1 MRIGSAQNLTEEIGN
16 LHKKLVATLT
26 VTIFIISTFAIL
38 APVQA
43 HFTLGLNNEGAY
55 PYTVTNFDPHT
66 TGVIGYVWPGGGEDT
81 YDGSPTGSV
90 PNTLK
95 IVGPGYVAPYPLSAL
110 AKAGV
115 YPAPWSQNYAQE
127 DGDEYAPFGAIV
139 VGSTG
144 DLIFAIN
151 RTGTWA
157 QTAATCPSPPN
168 DPNPCTFNTFYI
180 AIPPEFKVPNT
191 PEQIVTTITN
201 NYDRVLSYTANAY
214 DRYVPGWTLI
224 RIEADVQNPIHFY
237 AGQDEWYY
245 VRVNG
250 VTAPT
255 IAGRYFFKMFL
266 VDNAN
271 PHNGAGILPNSPAA
285 APVTDTSGWV
295 PTPNWPVLLVKGEL
309 DPSIIT
315 GTIKYGGYNSSLYG
329 QPVELAG
336 RVWAQMQTKFDPYT
350 GKSVVDCTKASNPSA
365 VGCADAVG
373 YFNETSDGH
382 YEVEGVAPGVYTLYA
397 EAAGY
402 PQTPIA
408 TNVQVLKG
416 QSLHFDGYLNPGPVI
431 HGDVYSKHAFGSE
444 PWPFYGDTGA
454 YSGNGYC
461 ANLGNCYNANTG
473 QFVGTNGPGREYIK
487 IELYDKPTVNNVPS
501 SNATVVSWSPLPCV
515 AGGQTN
521 YYPGLDANA
530 CGDPRTAAAIAFP
543 WGGVGSGNSAPDTYW
558 NQVLGG
564 PGGVFGV
571 NNIGAGTDPQGV
583 GPAQNWYV
591 VADGVNDKFHYEF
604 GEKGMFGAPRD
615 LDGHVP
621 QRYATWVNGLTAGRY
636 YVRAWV
642 FRYVQTAIDGAT
654 FQEYSFQVT
663 PNEWAGDISIPL
675 DLRISSWINKTVH
688 FHDNAGTLVTSPIDT
703 GATVLV
709 GSLLDSRSGVLYSY
723 NQTLLC
729 GTSLYPCAGNVY
741 NQLAGAPPAT
751 FSIFTGVSSA
761 YNAAALFS
769 MQTADINYMNQYGN
783 SYVTFYGFNSTWLG
797 QNYGIPA
804 GTYRPK
810 VQALGY
816 LQQTQDVVSVTL
828 SGTPIQVSNHL
839 YRGVG
844 FNFTV
849 YSIDWER
856 PRVNRNWVWNGKGIS
871 IGVYDAKY
879 NYVTAACHD
888 CTDDEGGLASA
899 GVSGTIGYLQNR
911 STYFS
916 ELEGRGTGNAKYVWF
931 GLEVMYFAGDQ
942 DESTPPV
949 KTGST
954 VGGYMLS
961 YDVFTIDSAKNVW
974 VAFGNNGWALYPTA
988 LDSGQYYFLGWTYG
1002 YIQDKDYTVYVNK
1015 GQIAD
1020 MKINLLIGVNI
1031 TLDIVF
1037 KKEHLVTGTP
1047 YNMSARVRFFDDS
1060 GRLVAEWMSSEGV
1073 YGNATQACTT
1083 TQACLTT
1090 GKTPTPNDGTLFATG
1105 RARAADNTPSYEI
1118 GGGLNYVPGGVNLL
1132 HVLTAGLPPYGFYGD
1147 PVFTPGGSDFEID
1160 RWPADYW
1167 SVAKAHF
1174 ANEGIL
1180 GQPDYT
1186 GTGWTAEADFVN
1198 WYLNDSFVP
1207 QDPSAV
1213 SVLCAGPFPHN
1224 TPGVGLCESYK
1235 TNPNSPSGGPYY
1247 YANYYP
1253 VVPGLLMGES
1263 FHIIPGTAATSHIS
1277 LTEDG
1282 ALDKY
1287 FLGHSMVANHLGPY
1301 SQEGV
1306 WTFTNAPLSGETS
1319 AIWEVDLNGYIS
1331 GTALAFTWSNE
1342 FRSISWYTVTVQGA
1356 AVGNATG
1363 PSFASYTED
1372 GIYEFY
1378 LLPGTYS
1385 MSMSGPGYRSTP
1397 MGTISV
1403 TSGQTAQPGSGNN
1416 VGLPQSNIPVPEFS
1430 GIAVVAL
1437 SALAASLYLLRRR
1450 RQ

>member
-1 MRIGSAQNLTEEIGN
+1 MN
-16 LHKKLVATLT
+16 KKLAASLT
-26 VTIFIISTFAIL
+26 IAIFLLSTIAIL

-157 QTAATCPSPPN
+157 GCPGPTCQYSALW
-168 DPNPCTFNTFYI
+168 I

-191 PEQIVTTITN
+191 PEQVVTTITN
-201 NYDRVLSYTANAY
+201 NYANIWTFTANAY

-224 RIEADVQNPIHFY
+224 RILADTGTCADGACNGGNNPIHFY

-266 VDNAN
+266 QDAN
-271 PHNGAGILPNSPAA
+271 SVTSQSVGPNGAGVDPTSTATPQA
-285 APVTDTSGWV
+285 TDFSGWV

-336 RVWAQMQTKFDPYT
+336 KVWAQMQTKFDPYT

-461 ANLGNCYNANTG
+461 ANLGNCYNAAG

-515 AGGQTN
+515 AGGQTQ
-521 YYPGLDANA
+521 YYPGDDANA
-530 CGDPRTAAAIAFP
+530 CGDPRTAGTISFP
-543 WGGVGSGNSAPDTYW
+543 WDQWLSSSNNGVWGNAA
-558 NQVLGG
+558 
-564 PGGVFGV
+564 GGVFTGT
-571 NNIGAGTDPQGV
+571 GQSTDPEGV

-604 GEKGMFGAPRD
+604 GAKGMFGAPRD

-675 DLRISSWINKTVH
+675 DLRISSWVNKTVH

-703 GATVLV
+703 GASVLV

-729 GTSLYPCAGNVY
+729 GTTQYPCQYGNVY
-741 NQLAGAPPAT
+741 YGTNGV
-751 FSIFTGVSSA
+751 FNIFTGVST
-761 YNAAALFS
+761 AL
-769 MQTADINYMNQYGN
+769 TR
-783 SYVTFYGFNSTWLG
+783 
-797 QNYGIPA
+797 PHC
-804 GTYRPK
+804 YRCSK
-810 VQALGY
+810 
-816 LQQTQDVVSVTL
+816 
-828 SGTPIQVSNHL
+828 
-839 YRGVG
+839 R
-844 FNFTV
+844 
-849 YSIDWER
+849 
-856 PRVNRNWVWNGKGIS
+856 IS
-871 IGVYDAKY
+871 I
-879 NYVTAACHD
+879 T
-888 CTDDEGGLASA
+888 
-899 GVSGTIGYLQNR
+899 
-911 STYFS
+911 
-916 ELEGRGTGNAKYVWF
+916 
-931 GLEVMYFAGDQ
+931 
-942 DESTPPV
+942 
-949 KTGST
+949 
-954 VGGYMLS
+954 
-961 YDVFTIDSAKNVW
+961 
-974 VAFGNNGWALYPTA
+974 
-988 LDSGQYYFLGWTYG
+988 
-1002 YIQDKDYTVYVNK
+1002 
-1015 GQIAD
+1015 
-1020 MKINLLIGVNI
+1020 
-1031 TLDIVF
+1031 
-1037 KKEHLVTGTP
+1037 
-1047 YNMSARVRFFDDS
+1047 
-1060 GRLVAEWMSSEGV
+1060 
-1073 YGNATQACTT
+1073 
-1083 TQACLTT
+1083 
-1090 GKTPTPNDGTLFATG
+1090 
-1105 RARAADNTPSYEI
+1105 
-1118 GGGLNYVPGGVNLL
+1118 
-1132 HVLTAGLPPYGFYGD
+1132 
-1147 PVFTPGGSDFEID
+1147 
-1160 RWPADYW
+1160 
-1167 SVAKAHF
+1167 
-1174 ANEGIL
+1174 
-1180 GQPDYT
+1180 
-1186 GTGWTAEADFVN
+1186 
-1198 WYLNDSFVP
+1198 
-1207 QDPSAV
+1207 
-1213 SVLCAGPFPHN
+1213 
-1224 TPGVGLCESYK
+1224 
-1235 TNPNSPSGGPYY
+1235 
-1247 YANYYP
+1247 
-1253 VVPGLLMGES
+1253 
-1263 FHIIPGTAATSHIS
+1263 
-1277 LTEDG
+1277 
-1282 ALDKY
+1282 
-1287 FLGHSMVANHLGPY
+1287 
-1301 SQEGV
+1301 
-1306 WTFTNAPLSGETS
+1306 
-1319 AIWEVDLNGYIS
+1319 
-1331 GTALAFTWSNE
+1331 
-1342 FRSISWYTVTVQGA
+1342 
-1356 AVGNATG
+1356 
-1363 PSFASYTED
+1363 
-1372 GIYEFY
+1372 
-1378 LLPGTYS
+1378 
-1385 MSMSGPGYRSTP
+1385 
-1397 MGTISV
+1397 
-1403 TSGQTAQPGSGNN
+1403 
-1416 VGLPQSNIPVPEFS
+1416 
-1430 GIAVVAL
+1430 
-1437 SALAASLYLLRRR
+1437 
-1450 RQ
+1450 

>member
-1 MRIGSAQNLTEEIGN
+1 MTSQ
-16 LHKKLVATLT
+16 
-26 VTIFIISTFAIL
+26 S
-38 APVQA
+38 
-43 HFTLGLNNEGAY
+43 
-55 PYTVTNFDPHT
+55 
-66 TGVIGYVWPGGGEDT
+66 
-81 YDGSPTGSV
+81 
-90 PNTLK
+90 
-95 IVGPGYVAPYPLSAL
+95 VGP
-110 AKAGV
+110 
-115 YPAPWSQNYAQE
+115 
-127 DGDEYAPFGAIV
+127 
-139 VGSTG
+139 
-144 DLIFAIN
+144 
-151 RTGTWA
+151 
-157 QTAATCPSPPN
+157 
-168 DPNPCTFNTFYI
+168 
-180 AIPPEFKVPNT
+180 
-191 PEQIVTTITN
+191 
-201 NYDRVLSYTANAY
+201 
-214 DRYVPGWTLI
+214 
-224 RIEADVQNPIHFY
+224 
-237 AGQDEWYY
+237 
-245 VRVNG
+245 
-250 VTAPT
+250 
-255 IAGRYFFKMFL
+255 
-266 VDNAN
+266 
-271 PHNGAGILPNSPAA
+271 NGAGIIPSTLTGPLNAQTGTADP
-285 APVTDTSGWV
+285 SGWV

-315 GTIKYGGYNSSLYG
+315 GTIKYGGYNSTLYG

-336 RVWAQMQTKFDPYT
+336 KVWAQMQTKFDPYT

-402 PQTPIA
+402 PLTPIA

-431 HGDVYSKHAFGSE
+431 HGDVFSKHAFGSE
-444 PWPFYGDTGA
+444 PWPFYGDTGPYTA
-454 YSGNGYC
+454 DGYC
-461 ANLGNCYNANTG
+461 ASVSACFNGIG
-473 QFVGTNGPGREYIK
+473 QFTGTNGPGREYIK

-501 SNATVVSWSPLPCV
+501 SNASLVSWSPLPCV

-521 YYPGLDANA
+521 YYPGDDANA
-530 CGDPRTAAAIAFP
+530 CGDPRTAQKIAFP
-543 WGGVGSGNSAPDTYW
+543 WGGAPISGIGAPDTYW

-564 PGGVFGV
+564 PGGVFT
-571 NNIGAGTDPQGV
+571 GATPSTDPEGV

-675 DLRISSWINKTVH
+675 DLRISSWVNKTVH

-703 GATVLV
+703 GANVLV

-729 GTSLYPCAGNVY
+729 GTTQYPCATAQPVF
-741 NQLAGAPPAT
+741 T
-751 FSIFTGVSSA
+751 DFTGLA
-761 YNAAALFS
+761 YGTTYTNNLLAQQQAN
-769 MQTADINYMNQYGN
+769 INYMNQYGN

-816 LQQTQDVVSVTL
+816 LQQTQDLVSVTL
-828 SGTPIQVSNHL
+828 SGTPILVSNHL

-856 PRVNRNWVWNGKGIS
+856 PRVNRNWVWNGKDIS
-871 IGVYDAKY
+871 IGVYDSKY
-879 NYVTAACHD
+879 SFVAAACYV
-888 CTDDEGGLASA
+888 CTGDEAGLNKA
-899 GVSGTIGYLQNR
+899 GNAFGTIGYFQNR

-916 ELEGRGTGNAKYVWF
+916 EIEGRGTGNAKYVWF
-931 GLEVMYFAGDQ
+931 GKEVAYFAGDN
-942 DESTPPV
+942 DEAIPV
-949 KTGST
+949 TKTGNACTSLSCPAGT
-954 VGGYMLS
+954 GSDVGGYMWS
-961 YDVFTIDSAKNVW
+961 YDVFTVGSAKNAW
-974 VAFGNNGWALYPTA
+974 GLFTDSHLYPGA
-988 LDSGQYYFLGWTYG
+988 LDSGQYFFQGQTYG
-1002 YIQDKDYTVYVNK
+1002 YIQDKDYAIYVNK

-1020 MKINLLIGVNI
+1020 MKINLLIGVNL
-1031 TLDIVF
+1031 TLDIIF

-1073 YGNATQACTT
+1073 YTYGTTYINGNAVI
-1083 TQACLTT
+1083 T
-1090 GKTPTPNDGTLFATG
+1090 GSPGSSNG
-1105 RARAADNTPSYEI
+1105 RARAADNTQLTAASYPI
-1118 GGGLNYVPGGVNLL
+1118 GGGLNYVPGGVTQL
-1132 HVLTAGLPPYGFYGD
+1132 HIQTAGLPPYASYGD
-1147 PVFTPGGSDFEID
+1147 PVFTPGTGSDFEID
-1160 RWPADYW
+1160 NWPADYW

-1174 ANEGIL
+1174 ANQGIL

-1186 GTGWTAEADFVN
+1186 GTGWTAESDFVN
-1198 WYLNDSFVP
+1198 WYLNDSMVP

-1213 SVLCAGPFPHN
+1213 SPISQHELIKAN
-1224 TPGVGLCESYK
+1224 SYF
-1235 TNPNSPSGGPYY
+1235 NNF
-1247 YANYYP
+1247 YP

-1301 SQEGV
+1301 SQQGV
-1306 WTFTNAPLSGETS
+1306 WTFTNAPLSGESS

-1378 LLPGTYS
+1378 LVPGTYS

-1403 TSGQTAQPGSGNN
+1403 TSGQSSVPGSGNN